1 MTSVARAIGR
11 QLHAAGVRHVMGHPG
26 GEVVDLIDGLRLE
39 GLEFILTRHET
50 SAAFMAD
57 AMGSLSGI
65 PGVCLAT
72 LGPGATNLVTGVAH
86 AHLDRS
92 PVIALAG
99 QLPVDRYEI
108 VTHQKLDLGAIFA
121 PITKWHARVTPSN
134 AIPVTAR
141 AIRVATR
148 HRPGP
153 VFLELPSD
161 VPRSDAREASLD
173 TPTIDVATRLDPG
186 AADRAGALVRAAERP
201 VILAGLDA
209 LRGCAGEELRALAER
224 WAIPVMVSP
233 KAKGVFREDHPLF
246 LGTIEMLGT
255 GKLFEYIDR
264 CDVVIMAGFEPVELD
279 RDWTATARVVHLGPL
294 PNDDLYYP
302 SHAEVVA
309 PVSVALAAL
318 TESLGA
324 PRHARDPGPV
334 AAFRREFVEY
344 VSPARGALTSQQV
357 LAELRRTL
365 PEDAIV
371 TCDVGYNKA
380 VTGQCWPV
388 YLPNTFFM
396 SNGLSSMGY
405 GLPAALGL
413 QLLRPDA
420 RVACILGDGGF
431 AMLLGELE
439 TAVRRAL
446 PVTIVVLVDDAL
458 SQIRAGQERKG
469 MPATGTMLRR
479 IDHVALAKAFGAVGR
494 DAETVAECRDA
505 FEWAARQTGPRLIA
519 AYVDPSGYQLG
530 PG

>member
-1 MTSVARAIGR
+1 MTSVARTIGR

-57 AMGSLSGI
+57 AMGSLTGV

-121 PITKWHARVTPSN
+121 PITKWHARVTPGN
-134 AIPVTAR
+134 AGTVTER

-153 VFLELPSD
+153 VFLEIPSD
-161 VPRSDAREASLD
+161 VPRGDARDVPIARPAIAS
-173 TPTIDVATRLDPG
+173 ATRLEPG
-186 AADRAGALVRAAERP
+186 AADRAAALVRGAERA

-209 LRGCAGEELRALAER
+209 LRACATEELRALAER
-224 WAIPVMVSP
+224 WSIPVMVGP

-255 GKLFEYIDR
+255 GKLFEYIDG

-279 RDWTATARVVHLGPL
+279 RDWTASAKVVHVGPL
-294 PNDDLYYP
+294 PNDDLYYQ
-302 SHAEVVA
+302 SQTEIVA
-309 PVSVALAAL
+309 PVRAGLAAL
-318 TESLGA
+318 ADALGD
-324 PRHARDPGPV
+324 PKGKGDRDGV
-334 AAFRREFVEY
+334 AAFRKQFVDY
-344 VSPARGALTSQQV
+344 VNPKRDALTSQQV
-357 LAELRRTL
+357 LAELRCAL

-413 QLLRPDA
+413 QLLRPGT
-420 RVACILGDGGF
+420 RVACVLGDGGF
-431 AMLLGELE
+431 GMLLGELE
-439 TAVRRAL
+439 TAVRREL

-458 SQIRAGQERKG
+458 SQIRAGQDRKG
-469 MPATGTMLRR
+469 MPATGTTFRR
-479 IDHVALAKAFGAVGR
+479 FDYLALAKAFGAGGR
-494 DAETVAECRDA
+494 EAQTAAECRDA
-505 FEWAARQTGPRLIA
+505 FAWAAQQRRPVVVA
-519 AYVDPSGYQLG
+519 AHVDPSGYRL
-530 PG
+530 